1 VKLALV
7 AQRYGAEI
15 NGGAEL
21 HARYIAERLATRHE
35 VEVLTTCARD
45 YVTWADAYPAGETEV
60 NGVPV
65 FRYSVSEPRDP
76 AAFGRRS
83 AGVFDATHSIADEL
97 TWLRSEG
104 PTSPALID
112 AVARRSSAYDFLV
125 FFSYRYY
132 HAYHGIRRAA
142 DRAVLVPTAERDE
155 AMGLAIFPPIFRGV
169 RAVMYNSPEEQ
180 ALIRAASGNDD
191 VPGVVVGVS
200 SRMPARAEPDRFRQ
214 KYGLHGPFILYIGR
228 IDANKGCD
236 ELFRFFRAFP
246 AAQSGRLQLVLI
258 GSSVLPVPDHPS
270 IHHLGFVSDGDK
282 FDALAASEA
291 LVMPSFYESLSMVA
305 IEAWALGRPVLA
317 NARCDVLQGQCLRSN
332 GGLFY
337 SNAAEFAEALFVLT
351 GSRVLNRTLGLNGR
365 EYFQRHYTW
374 PVIDRKY
381 DDMLALLCDDNAAGR
396 TRPAIESLPG
406 WFTQRR
412 RIVPPARERL
422 ASLPSGPV
430 YRGSNGRS

>member
-282 FDALAASEA
+282 FDS
-291 LVMPSFYESLSMVA
+291 
-305 IEAWALGRPVLA
+305 RQ
-317 NARCDVLQGQCLRSN
+317 ARRS
-332 GGLFY
+332 
-337 SNAAEFAEALFVLT
+337 
-351 GSRVLNRTLGLNGR
+351 
-365 EYFQRHYTW
+365 
-374 PVIDRKY
+374 
-381 DDMLALLCDDNAAGR
+381 
-396 TRPAIESLPG
+396 
-406 WFTQRR
+406 
-412 RIVPPARERL
+412 
-422 ASLPSGPV
+422 
-430 YRGSNGRS
+430 